1 MQWKGA
7 AVVTAVAVVAAIVA
21 AATAATVA
29 AAFGKEKRRN
39 ESKREQVTVPRCS
52 TRGVVA
58 KKGRKRVHKTK
69 QREDTEE
76 K

>member
-1 MQWKGA
+1 GGGCGSCVW
-7 AVVTAVAVVAAIVA
+7 
-21 AATAATVA
+21 
-29 AAFGKEKRRN
+29 ERKRRN

-58 KKGRKRVHKTK
+58 KKGRKREHKTK

>member
-1 MQWKGA
+1 MEGGCGCDRSCGRGCDCGSGSDGGCDSCVW
-7 AVVTAVAVVAAIVA
+7 
-21 AATAATVA
+21 
-29 AAFGKEKRRN
+29 ERKRKN
-39 ESKREQVTVPRCS
+39 ESKRKQVTVPRCS

-58 KKGRKRVHKTK
+58 KKGRKREHKTK